1 MSHFPDLL
9 IIGAGITGLALA
21 FKAKTRWPD
30 LKISL
35 IEKESDVAQHASGR
49 NSGVLHAGFY
59 YSSNS
64 LKARLC
70 RQGNLAMQAFCLEHG
85 LKLNPCGKLVLTKNE
100 AELPALHRLYQ
111 QGLKNGIPL
120 QLLTEDQVRELEPE
134 AATCQAALY
143 SPSTASVDPLEI
155 CQFLKQRLQTLGVHF
170 YFETRYLRQRRSQ
183 VFSNRGCF
191 EAGHVINCAGLY
203 ADKIAQDYG
212 FGKTYTLLPFKGLYL
227 SFEGDPQLLSHHLYP
242 VPDPRQPFL
251 GVHYTRTVH
260 QQLKIGPTAIPAL
273 WRENYGGL
281 SRFKLAELLEVL
293 WYEGQLF
300 ASNRFGFRELAL
312 SEIRKYWRPEFARQA
327 AHLTQTEH
335 TTEFGKFLRP
345 GIRAQLLDTR
355 RMELVKD
362 FVIEGDQSSTH
373 VLNAVSPA
381 FTCAFAFADY
391 ILEQTPLQQQPHSR
405 GMNSPLP
412 LKPLL

>member
-9 IIGAGITGLALA
+9 LIGGGITGLALA

-30 LKISL
+30 LQISL
-35 IEKESDVAQHASGR
+35 IEKEADVAQHASGR

-70 RQGNLAMQAFCLEHG
+70 RQGNLAMQDFCREYD
-85 LKLNPCGKLVLTKNE
+85 LKLNPCGKLVLTRD
-100 AELPALHRLYQ
+100 ASELPALHRLYQ
-111 QGLKNGIPL
+111 QGLANGIPL
-120 QLLTEDQVRELEPE
+120 QLLSAAEVKALEPE
-134 AATCQAALY
+134 AVTEQQALY
-143 SPSTASVDPLEI
+143 SPTTASVDPLEI
-155 CQFLKQRLQTLGVHF
+155 CQFLKQRLLDMGVHF
-170 YFETRYLRQRRSQ
+170 YFETRYLKQRRGQVYTSQ
-183 VFSNRGCF
+183 GRF
-191 EAGHVINCAGLY
+191 EAGHTINCAGLY

-212 FGKTYTLLPFKGLYL
+212 FGNNYTLLPFKGLYL

-273 WRENYGGL
+273 WRENYAGL
-281 SRFKLAELLEVL
+281 SRFQVAEFVEVL
-293 WYEGQLF
+293 WYESRLF

-327 AHLTQTEH
+327 AHLTQTDH
-335 TTEFGKFLRP
+335 SSEFGKYLRP
-345 GIRAQLLDTR
+345 GIRAQLLDTQ

-362 FVIEGDQSSTH
+362 FVIEGDQASTH

-391 ILEQTPLQQQPHSR
+391 ILQQTPLEDQQQADLQS
-405 GMNSPLP
+405 
-412 LKPLL
+412 LLL